1 LSPCRRRTVLL
12 GSLAIV
18 LASAVLMPVAPTGA
32 QRPIAEKPGAAGA
45 VQAPAASA
53 NPLAARLARLTAD
66 PKFAKVRLAAH
77 VVDVQS
83 GQVLLAADENTPMTP
98 ASTMKL
104 ATTAA
109 ALHVLGPDFKLRTV
123 VGLLGDDLVI
133 VGGGD
138 PNLSGRFYGGDIT
151 AAVKRWAAVLRGR
164 GITAVKGDL
173 VLDDSLFEAQWTHP
187 NWPAADF
194 QWWYQAPVGA
204 LVLNDSCVELRVRPG
219 ATDGAAAIVRVA
231 PMTEYVTLVGQIQT
245 RAGGGN
251 NPRIDRVRGT
261 ERFQLGG
268 TVPLKSG
275 TQTYFRTVH
284 DPGLFAATVIRETLQ
299 AEGVTV
305 AGQVVRR
312 RVWTDGWHLP
322 PGFKAVVI
330 HNSTL
335 GQSVAV
341 ANTRS
346 QNLYAECIVKVLG
359 AHASSKERPWPAAQG
374 SWALGCRTVA
384 QTLAAMKVPT
394 DGCAFDDGCGLSR
407 RNRLTARTLTELLV
421 TMHRGPHAA
430 VWFDSLAVSG
440 DGDGSLRSRM
450 RDESVRGR
458 VHAKTGSLRD
468 TRSLAGYVRTVKG
481 RTIAFALMVDQ
492 LPYNSYHHSA
502 VKQWMDDTCRDLV
515 AMW

>member
-1 LSPCRRRTVLL
+1 MSPCRRRMVVLC
-12 GSLAIV
+12 GFAIV
-18 LASAVLMPVAPTGA
+18 LAAATLMPVARIGA
-32 QRPIAEKPGAAGA
+32 QKPAEKPGAAEAAPGA
-45 VQAPAASA
+45 ATPA
-53 NPLAARLARLTAD
+53 NPLAARLAKLTAD

-77 VVDVQS
+77 IVDVQS
-83 GQVLLAADENTPMTP
+83 GQVLLAADETTPMTP

-109 ALHVLGPDFKLRTV
+109 ALHVLGPDFKLRTH

-138 PNLSGRFYGGDIT
+138 PNLSGRFYDGDIT
-151 AAVKRWAAVLRGR
+151 AAIKRWAAVLRGR
-164 GITAVKGDL
+164 GITAVKGNL
-173 VLDDSLFEAQWTHP
+173 VVDDSLFEAQWTHG

-204 LVLNDSCVELRVRPG
+204 LVLNDSCVELSVRPG
-219 ATDGAAAIVRVA
+219 AKDGDAAIVRVA
-231 PMTEYVTLVGQIQT
+231 PMTEYVTLLGQIQT

-251 NPRIDRVRGT
+251 SPRIDRIRGT

-268 TVPLKSG
+268 EVPLKSG

-284 DPGLFAATVIRETLQ
+284 DPGLFAGTVIRETFQ

-305 AGQVVRR
+305 AGHVIRR
-312 RVWTDGWHLP
+312 RVWTEAWRLP
-322 PGFKAVVI
+322 AEFKPVVV

-335 GQSVAV
+335 GQSVGV

-346 QNLYAECIVKVLG
+346 QNLYAECILKTL
-359 AHASSKERPWPAAQG
+359 AAYAASKDHVWPAAQG

-384 QTLAAMKVPT
+384 QTLAALKVPT
-394 DGCAFDDGCGLSR
+394 DDCVFDDGCGLSR
-407 RNRLTARTLTELLV
+407 NNRLTARTLTELLV

-430 VWFDSLAVSG
+430 VWIDSLAVSG
-440 DGDGSLRSRM
+440 DGEGSLRSRM
-450 RDESVRGR
+450 RDEAVRGR

-481 RTIAFALMVDQ
+481 RTIAFALMADQ
-492 LPYNSYHHSA
+492 LPYNSYHHTA

-515 AMW
+515 GM